1 MLPKKLV
8 LPATCLLVL
17 GAVGCSS
24 SAHRVESDE
33 YGYRVERSG
42 AVDNSMTRYDD
53 IENRNTTVS
62 DNALRSER
70 LESRYDEPIYSHNTT
85 VFDNA
90 LNRGDSVE
98 RSEAS
103 FRSDSDIRSDVRS
116 DDRDV
121 LVSEDASLRSDDA
134 DLDISSSASDSD
146 VAGTTTTTTT
156 TVSESGSS
164 SSEAPGSYS
173 SMYNQGSANAA
184 APSAG
189 TAAGATAGT
198 AAGMSASERSDSR
211 SVSNAAA
218 SQANA
223 YNFVEISFE
232 PGSTG
237 LTESAKS
244 SLRSVVEQA
253 KAAGKLDEAI
263 VMSWSD
269 EEYPSKEV
277 KKLPKYQRDLAD
289 NRNKAVKDFIKS
301 VQKMDIDTYNMA
313 AQPNT
318 VSKWFNTTDA
328 RLKNSLSAAGLPT
341 TAEQQQYPSK
351 ASHSLVLIKVE

>member
-24 SAHRVESDE
+24 SAHRVDE
-33 YGYRVERSG
+33 NAYRVERSG

-53 IENRNTTVS
+53 VENRNTTVM

-103 FRSDSDIRSDVRS
+103 YSSDIRSDVRS
-116 DDRDV
+116 DRDV
-121 LVSEDASLRSDDA
+121 LLSEDTSLRTDA
-134 DLDISSSASDSD
+134 DVEMNRSGADVSMDSSVSSSPDSS
-146 VAGTTTTTTT
+146 VAGSSTTTSTTTTITEN
-156 TVSESGSS
+156 ES
-164 SSEAPGSYS
+164 APGSYS
-173 SMYNQGSANAA
+173 SMYNQGAA
-184 APSAG
+184 TGAAAG
-189 TAAGATAGT
+189 TAAGV
-198 AAGMSASERSDSR
+198 AASGPSASEKSDSR

-218 SQANA
+218 SQADA

-253 KAAGKLDEAI
+253 KSAGKLDEAI

-269 EEYPSKEV
+269 EEYPSKDV
-277 KKLPKYQRDLAD
+277 KKLPKNQRDLAD

-313 AQPNT
+313 SQPNT
-318 VSKWFNTTDA
+318 ISKWFNTPDA

-341 TAEQQQYPSK
+341 TADQQQYPSK

>member
-24 SAHRVESDE
+24 SAHRVDSDE

-42 AVDNSMTRYDD
+42 AVDSSMTRYDD

-70 LESRYDEPIYSHNTT
+70 LESRYDEPILSHNTT

-103 FRSDSDIRSDVRS
+103 FRSDSEIRSDVRS
-116 DDRDV
+116 DRDV
-121 LVSEDASLRSDDA
+121 LVSEDTSLRSSDA
-134 DLDISSSASDSD
+134 DLDISSSASGPG

-156 TVSESGSS
+156 TVSESGAS

-184 APSAG
+184 APAAG
-189 TAAGATAGT
+189 TAAAGAAAGT

-244 SLRSVVEQA
+244 SLRSVVDQA

-313 AQPNT
+313 SQPNT

-341 TAEQQQYPSK
+341 TADQQQYPSK